1 MSKDLVNVKV
11 SELMPEDHLEHYGV
25 LGMKW
30 GVRRYQNEDGT
41 LKNPKRKKPE
51 SSTWKAKDAPNLS
64 DEELNRRNSRLQRE
78 RQYQELTKSRLQRAF
93 DWLKKTAGTILVGT
107 AIVAAKGRV
116 GVAYK
121 NGLEQM
127 ATKAGRD
134 FIRKNA
140 KTKIASVIAAGLL
153 RKGMV

>member
-1 MSKDLVNVKV
+1 MSKDLVNTKI

-78 RQYQELTKSRLQRAF
+78 QQYRNLTEPRRAKIMK
-93 DWLKKTAGTILVGT
+93 WIAGTASTILVASLINSSKGAMSKTYGT
-107 AIVAAKGRV
+107 MIAKYGP
-116 GVAYK
+116 K
-121 NGLEQM
+121 L
-127 ATKAGRD
+127 ATKAKQ
-134 FIRKNA
+134 F
-140 KTKIASVIAAGLL
+140 IASHAAARMI
-153 RKGMV
+153 RKGMA